1 MAQDTVI
8 KGKDNPVI
16 FQFVFTGDF
25 SALQLNSF
33 SKITLDIGGELYSTD
48 ITPDNLFIVNDNE
61 LRLKIGDTTSLEPGR
76 YNFELVGYSA
86 SYDDGYLLH
95 GEKKRI
101 LSSIKV
107 I

>member
-16 FQFVFTGDF
+16 FQFSFTGDF
-25 SALQLNSF
+25 STLQLNSF
-33 SKITLDIGGELYSTD
+33 SRIALTIGEESYSTD
-48 ITPDNLFIVNDNE
+48 ITPDNLFIVNDTE
-61 LRLKIGDTTSLEPGR
+61 LRLKIGDTTELEPGR

-95 GEKKRI
+95 GAKKPI